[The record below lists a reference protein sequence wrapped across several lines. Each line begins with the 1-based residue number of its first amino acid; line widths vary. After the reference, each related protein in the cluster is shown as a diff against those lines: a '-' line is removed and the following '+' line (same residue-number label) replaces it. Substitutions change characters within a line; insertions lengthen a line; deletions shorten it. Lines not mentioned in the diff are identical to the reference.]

1 MIAGSYETRIF
12 LTRWAIRGIMGYI
25 LEEEQLLTDLR
36 TVMTWQQASDYFRE
50 EILPGVVEHYEQDG
64 IPDGPARRETWN
76 NWTDSLCKDGEISDW
91 QYANWSHP
99 DYL

>member
-1 MIAGSYETRIF
+1 
-12 LTRWAIRGIMGYI
+12 MGYI
-25 LEEEQLLTDLR
+25 LEEEQLLTDLN
-36 TVMTWQQASDYFRE
+36 TVMTWQQACETFRFW
-50 EILPGVVEHYEQDG
+50 ILPTDREQYEQDG

-76 NWTDSLCKDGEISDW
+76 NWTDSLCKNEHISAW